1 MDVHS
6 HRSKWWW
13 YLLAEK
19 NRVTMQGGGMA
30 GAGTDLEKA
39 QGGADGAGAQVMPH
53 TYDPMPLLAVASASR
68 SPSSPPLLRSPGA
81 GVGRVESSPQ
91 FPPLHELSIYS
102 ASEDEGGGGDDY
114 QPDEAHDQENDD
126 GEDDDADWQPT
137 RAKPVPAS
145 SRKRTTAN
153 RRSAHVVHPVGEEE
167 EEEEE
172 AITQAVAK
180 PSATKGVR
188 VQDQTEA
195 GSMAGCSSPPKRRRV
210 GSISGAG
217 AGPTASG
224 QVVTAQGEGEP
235 AARKLPPRSR
245 LKGLI
250 EWMKSS
256 GDSPPGGPHPPC

>member
-1 MDVHS
+1 MAIS
-6 HRSKWWW
+6 HRNKWWW

-39 QGGADGAGAQVMPH
+39 QGGADGAGVQSMPH
-53 TYDPMPLLAVASASR
+53 TYDPMPLLGVARASR
-68 SPSSPPLLRSPGA
+68 SPSSSPMLRSPGA
-81 GVGRVESSPQ
+81 GGVESSPQ
-91 FPPLHELSIYS
+91 FPPLQELSIYS
-102 ASEDEGGGGDDY
+102 ASEDEAGEDDDY
-114 QPDEAHDQENDD
+114 QPNQAHDQYHDE

-137 RAKPVPAS
+137 RAKPTPTS
-145 SRKRTTAN
+145 SRKRATSK
-153 RRSAHVVHPVGEEE
+153 RRSARVVRVGEEE

-172 AITQAVAK
+172 ASTKVAK
-180 PSATKGVR
+180 PSASKGVR
-188 VQDQTEA
+188 VQDQPEA
-195 GSMAGCSSPPKRRRV
+195 GSIVGCSSPPKRRRV
-210 GSISGAG
+210 GSISGTG
-217 AGPTASG
+217 AGPKAGG

-256 GDSPPGGPHPPC
+256 GDFPPGGPHPPC

>member
-1 MDVHS
+1 LAIS
-6 HRSKWWW
+6 HRNKWWW

-39 QGGADGAGAQVMPH
+39 QGGADGAGALVMPH
-53 TYDPMPLLAVASASR
+53 TYDPMPLLAVASSSR
-68 SPSSPPLLRSPGA
+68 SPSTSPMLSGA
-81 GVGRVESSPQ
+81 GGVESSPQ
-91 FPPLHELSIYS
+91 FPPLQELSIYS
-102 ASEDEGGGGDDY
+102 ASEDEAGEDDDF
-114 QPDEAHDQENDD
+114 QPGEAHDQDHDE

-137 RAKPVPAS
+137 RVKPTPTS
-145 SRKRTTAN
+145 SRKRTTSK
-153 RRSAHVVHPVGEEE
+153 RRSGRVVHVGEEE
-167 EEEEE
+167 EE
-172 AITQAVAK
+172 ASTKVTK
-180 PSATKGVR
+180 PSASKGVR
-188 VQDQTEA
+188 VQDQPEA
-195 GSMAGCSSPPKRRRV
+195 GSIAGCSSPPKRRRV

-217 AGPTASG
+217 AGPIAGG

-256 GDSPPGGPHPPC
+256 GDFPPGGPHPPC